1 MHALIG
7 FEGSPSPSSITRPIR
22 GFDLLDYILCGAY
35 FLLTLYVS
43 ARSAFRKTEGIR
55 ERGSRRISSVL
66 ETPDDSKSLLGSSEF
81 DVCNTEVIPKTSDVN
96 SSDDSGDVAEKYFF
110 AGRTANKVMVAV
122 SLLSGLTSGISF
134 VGIPSYV
141 YANGAGMFVV
151 CLSQPIGGC
160 IVAYLIMP
168 FYFKI
173 RLSTPYAYLESR
185 FSKSIRT
192 AAAILF
198 MLRVSFYLAVVLQAP
213 AILLQQSG
221 RVPPWI
227 TVSISGMFATLFT
240 MKGGMKTVILT
251 DFMQSITLLG
261 GAIVACIF
269 AVAGSLHSNPPGVIS
284 EDVRLPWGRYLSIDS
299 WSLDNVWYLLVGSTF
314 SYVAGAGTDQIVIQ
328 RLMST
333 TNLLEARR
341 ASIYSGL
348 LNGFITLLLAC
359 TGLYIH
365 AFYRGKG
372 YDPTAGDPNSN
383 KIMFIFLLEYSIPGL
398 VGVVFSA
405 VLGSTI
411 SVVCGGLNAA
421 ATSFYV
427 DILQN
432 VYGWTTTPTQVVFV
446 SRIVTAG
453 FGVFVTLI
461 AVFSTMLRMDIV
473 NFSNSV
479 SGLFGGPVC
488 AVFLCGMFTKV
499 VNTNGI
505 ALGVGVAFMI
515 LLYVAIGDV
524 ACQHIDS
531 PDICNN
537 GFLYY
542 SRVNPWMI
550 SFWLGLSTA
559 GFGLGFSYLLQ
570 STSSTRNQ
578 QVLEEDL

>member
-1 MHALIG
+1 
-7 FEGSPSPSSITRPIR
+7 
-22 GFDLLDYILCGAY
+22 
-35 FLLTLYVS
+35 
-43 ARSAFRKTEGIR
+43 
-55 ERGSRRISSVL
+55 
-66 ETPDDSKSLLGSSEF
+66 
-81 DVCNTEVIPKTSDVN
+81 
-96 SSDDSGDVAEKYFF
+96 
-110 AGRTANKVMVAV
+110 
-122 SLLSGLTSGISF
+122 
-134 VGIPSYV
+134 
-141 YANGAGMFVV
+141 
-151 CLSQPIGGC
+151 
-160 IVAYLIMP
+160 
-168 FYFKI
+168 
-173 RLSTPYAYLESR
+173 
-185 FSKSIRT
+185 
-192 AAAILF
+192 
-198 MLRVSFYLAVVLQAP
+198 
-213 AILLQQSG
+213 
-221 RVPPWI
+221 
-227 TVSISGMFATLFT
+227 
-240 MKGGMKTVILT
+240 
-251 DFMQSITLLG
+251 
-261 GAIVACIF
+261 
-269 AVAGSLHSNPPGVIS
+269 
-284 EDVRLPWGRYLSIDS
+284 
-299 WSLDNVWYLLVGSTF
+299 
-314 SYVAGAGTDQIVIQ
+314 
-328 RLMST
+328 MST